1 MRTIRAKCP
10 SCTQEVD
17 LRPTDITLH
26 LTPPET
32 NVIGWSAEDPG
43 SSYAFGCPV
52 CGDLAVKP
60 AGPRVIELL
69 IEGGVEVSTED
80 TAPWQGHRASVAD
93 DRPPHPESP
102 PAGAPL
108 TYDDLLDLHLLLEE
122 DSWYEQLLTQTFLGR
137 S

>member
-17 LRPTDITLH
+17 LRPADITLH
-26 LTPPET
+26 LTAPAADE
-32 NVIGWSAEDPG
+32 IGWAVEPTG
-43 SSYAFGCPV
+43 SSYAFGCPE

-69 IEGGVEVSTED
+69 IEGGVEVSTDDE
-80 TAPWQGHRASVAD
+80 APWQHAEAAQD
-93 DRPPHPESP
+93 DRPPHPEDP
-102 PAGAPL
+102 PAGPTL

-122 DSWYEQLLTQTFLGR
+122 DTWYEQLLTVTFLGR
-137 S
+137 